1 MNTLYTKSLA
11 KIPYYKFKKV
21 AAFVLDMQLF
31 SAINKTK
38 TVLTCFILNMNR
50 AKSIYWV
57 YTMINLDILLPHT
70 TKKKMKFRIFVQ
82 RIIEN
87 NNQDTYKN

>member
-1 MNTLYTKSLA
+1 
-11 KIPYYKFKKV
+11 
-21 AAFVLDMQLF
+21 
-31 SAINKTK
+31 
-38 TVLTCFILNMNR
+38 MNR

-82 RIIEN
+82 RIIETIIRTHIKI
-87 NNQDTYKN
+87 DYYGISKI

>member
-1 MNTLYTKSLA
+1 
-11 KIPYYKFKKV
+11 
-21 AAFVLDMQLF
+21 
-31 SAINKTK
+31 
-38 TVLTCFILNMNR
+38 MNR

-70 TKKKMKFRIFVQ
+70 TKKKMKFLYLYI

>member
-1 MNTLYTKSLA
+1 
-11 KIPYYKFKKV
+11 
-21 AAFVLDMQLF
+21 
-31 SAINKTK
+31 
-38 TVLTCFILNMNR
+38 
-50 AKSIYWV
+50 
-57 YTMINLDILLPHT
+57 MINLDILLPHT